1 MIATIAVIAAIA
13 EKKKKLQ
20 RSQRSYE
27 TTLQRSQRQQSLRY
41 KKFYLSDRCRCDRWR
56 VVSIWSLNFFFSAIA
71 AITAIVAIIWKPGLI
86 YRNNHPPF
94 LLNCYLY
101 FLQTYQT
108 YSSKLRLLLGLKG
121 TMAFLSEL
129 HKGAQHCLN
138 ATYLKFLTSHY
149 CLELIL
155 SHESWSYWCSTAWQR
170 FGLFNTHFLANSSTA
185 VFLHLGGF

>member
-1 MIATIAVIAAIA
+1 MIKLKPGFHMIATIAVIAAIA

-101 FLQTYQT
+101 ALQTYRT
-108 YSSKLRLLLGLKG
+108 HSSKLRLLLVSAILRNTKLKRFRFSRNH
-121 TMAFLSEL
+121 AARVVS
-129 HKGAQHCLN
+129 
-138 ATYLKFLTSHY
+138 
-149 CLELIL
+149 LE
-155 SHESWSYWCSTAWQR
+155 SFHSWIQ
-170 FGLFNTHFLANSSTA
+170 
-185 VFLHLGGF
+185 